1 MKKLTE
7 FVCLKDNTDH
17 KMKNM
22 FWNIAMQFK
31 KPSGFLGTIV
41 SSLMIKGNRHEYDA
55 LIVDLDMHKDEKI
68 LEIGYGPGIG
78 IELIAKEYDSCIIYG
93 VDFSELMYKRATKR
107 NRACIDDLRVKL
119 MFGDFLQTDIHA
131 TRFDKIFCLN
141 VIYFWEDLI
150 PPFEK
155 VYSLL
160 RNGGAFCFYMAKKED
175 LSRLKF
181 TPDDVFNKYTIDQVV
196 DALNAAGFSKTEYR
210 FDRGYYVKA
219 IKKALE

>member
-7 FVCLKDNTDH
+7 FVSLKDNTDH
-17 KMKNM
+17 KMKNI

-31 KPSGFLGTIV
+31 KPSGFLGTVI

-55 LIVDLDMHKDEKI
+55 LIVDLDMHKGEKI

-107 NRACIDDLRVKL
+107 NKSFIDDLRVKL
-119 MFGDFLQTDIHA
+119 LFGDFLQTEIHA
-131 TRFDKIFCLN
+131 NNFNKIFCLN
-141 VIYFWEDLI
+141 VIYFWDDLKQ
-150 PPFEK
+150 PFEK
-155 VYSLL
+155 IRLL
-160 RNGGAFCFYMAKKED
+160 LKNGGTFCFYMAKKED

-181 TPDDVFNKYTIDQVV
+181 TPDDVFNKYTIEQVV
-196 DALNAAGFSKTEYR
+196 DALNLAGFSNIDFRYE
-210 FDRGYYVKA
+210 RGYYVKA
-219 IKKALE
+219 IK